1 VSDNENNLDPEIAEL
16 LGIEAEEEVKEE
28 GKPDF
33 FPESGKPIS
42 KTEIRQIDPHAVL
55 NDKKSYSR
63 LISAGGEHGKRLHEI
78 ISKFMQAS
86 QKDEKGMY
94 REKIVPAYWN
104 MVHAMVDNFFDDLTS
119 EKQALFRYGLL
130 NSSFID
136 EKQRGI
142 LSTIDE
148 SVSAENL
155 YYFDEWLLKVGNG
168 DIKPSSVD
176 ETAKAKKKTPSSLRS
191 KMERKIGA
199 RDAELSTMKLKT
211 EQHLMIEKSLKSSI
225 SIITNHDHV
234 GDYGDVI
241 APYSVE
247 QKKALVQIQDIVK
260 NLLKSDREMSAAYS
274 TVKSLDR
281 EIDGLK
287 AEGGDTPVEV
297 DTKTV
302 KEEFST
308 VKQMVKMTV
317 GRQGNHFP
325 FLIKTYMPSSEREI
339 CTKSRLK
346 SMLEEIEGLDTGI
359 FLRTYKR
366 EEHRILPLF
375 VIVPSYGDTGI
386 CWEPFDRMNKAT
398 GKGRISIPLYP
409 RNLKV
414 AVLSALGDLR
424 WQIAK
429 EKALHYWMEEGL
441 TGHYYQY
448 AQEKKVKGDLKDL
461 FIQDYILW
469 ITFESQGMQK
479 LQREVR
485 SIFWRYIPFPQAVK
499 ENLKNR
505 GYYYAELYKKDQNRA
520 VSRGY

>member
-1 VSDNENNLDPEIAEL
+1 
-16 LGIEAEEEVKEE
+16 
-28 GKPDF
+28 
-33 FPESGKPIS
+33 
-42 KTEIRQIDPHAVL
+42 
-55 NDKKSYSR
+55 
-63 LISAGGEHGKRLHEI
+63 
-78 ISKFMQAS
+78 
-86 QKDEKGMY
+86 
-94 REKIVPAYWN
+94 
-104 MVHAMVDNFFDDLTS
+104 
-119 EKQALFRYGLL
+119 
-130 NSSFID
+130 
-136 EKQRGI
+136 
-142 LSTIDE
+142 
-148 SVSAENL
+148 
-155 YYFDEWLLKVGNG
+155 
-168 DIKPSSVD
+168 
-176 ETAKAKKKTPSSLRS
+176 
-191 KMERKIGA
+191 
-199 RDAELSTMKLKT
+199 
-211 EQHLMIEKSLKSSI
+211 MIEKSLKSSI

-247 QKKALVQIQDIVK
+247 QKKTLVQIQDIVK

-287 AEGGDTPVEV
+287 AEGGDTSVEV

-346 SMLEEIEGLDTGI
+346 SMLEEIERLDTGI